1 MDGKLGLLGTLRS
14 GQVQLAPV
22 MSSSDDVASWQT
34 SAAAEP
40 STSYSNSNLDV
51 PGRLFAVHRLDT
63 GVVCCATLHCT
74 LQGGSYRQ

>member
-14 GQVQLAPV
+14 GQVQLAV

-40 STSYSNSNLDV
+40 STSYSSSNLGV

-63 GVVCCATLHCT
+63 GVVCCATPHCT